1 MLLKESMLITN
12 LNFSLL
18 IKLRTGITISDDKN
32 LDSMGKDLVSQSN

>member
-18 IKLRTGITISDDKN
+18 IKLRTGITTSDDKT

>member
-18 IKLRTGITISDDKN
+18 IKLRTGITISDDKT